1 MYNEFKDIFNYLVS
15 IRKLKTYLSIDIE
28 FPITWKIPKR
38 FVDEDKIMEN
48 QKVNEDKRFFSFVSE
63 FNQINLDKTV
73 QNIKNIISYN
83 KEIEMKE
90 RLLKQK
96 IDELKKIFESKNLE
110 NLQTLKFE
118 LLEQQ
123 LNDGEEKDKFLKLE
137 VAYSSYNYRSGWNA
151 AWGLMKDI
159 ELVTNRGGVYLFSVD
174 KGREKLWI
182 DKLKDDSTCSE
193 EKLKKKISDIR
204 NKEVKKIL
212 FDEYLMKIDNANQK
226 NQSIMNFFKKT

>member
-63 FNQINLDKTV
+63 FNKINLDKTV

-123 LNDGEEKDKFLKLE
+123 LNDGEEDFNE
-137 VAYSSYNYRSGWNA
+137 
-151 AWGLMKDI
+151 
-159 ELVTNRGGVYLFSVD
+159 GGTSNNLA
-174 KGREKLWI
+174 
-182 DKLKDDSTCSE
+182 E
-193 EKLKKKISDIR
+193 E
-204 NKEVKKIL
+204 
-212 FDEYLMKIDNANQK
+212 
-226 NQSIMNFFKKT
+226 

>member
-123 LNDGEEKDKFLKLE
+123 LNDGEEDFNERRTNHKL
-137 VAYSSYNYRSGWNA
+137 V
-151 AWGLMKDI
+151 
-159 ELVTNRGGVYLFSVD
+159 
-174 KGREKLWI
+174 
-182 DKLKDDSTCSE
+182 E
-193 EKLKKKISDIR
+193 E
-204 NKEVKKIL
+204 
-212 FDEYLMKIDNANQK
+212 
-226 NQSIMNFFKKT
+226 

>member
-15 IRKLKTYLSIDIE
+15 IRKLKAYLSIDIE

-96 IDELKKIFESKNLE
+96 IDELKRIFESEDLE
-110 NLQTLKFE
+110 HLQTLKFE
-118 LLEQQ
+118 LLEEK
-123 LNDGEEKDKFLKLE
+123 LNDGEEDFNERRTNHKL
-137 VAYSSYNYRSGWNA
+137 V
-151 AWGLMKDI
+151 
-159 ELVTNRGGVYLFSVD
+159 
-174 KGREKLWI
+174 
-182 DKLKDDSTCSE
+182 E
-193 EKLKKKISDIR
+193 E
-204 NKEVKKIL
+204 
-212 FDEYLMKIDNANQK
+212 
-226 NQSIMNFFKKT
+226 

>member
-96 IDELKKIFESKNLE
+96 IDELKRIFESENLE
-110 NLQTLKFE
+110 HLQTLKFE
-118 LLEQQ
+118 LLEEK
-123 LNDGEEKDKFLKLE
+123 LNDGEEDFNERRTNHKL
-137 VAYSSYNYRSGWNA
+137 V
-151 AWGLMKDI
+151 
-159 ELVTNRGGVYLFSVD
+159 
-174 KGREKLWI
+174 
-182 DKLKDDSTCSE
+182 E
-193 EKLKKKISDIR
+193 E
-204 NKEVKKIL
+204 
-212 FDEYLMKIDNANQK
+212 
-226 NQSIMNFFKKT
+226 